1 MQTQNLSALKI
12 HKLSQEQYEREVANG
27 TLDETALYITPDT
40 KYLDMEQ
47 TTEVG
52 VTEVPEGEV
61 GQVLGV
67 TSNGVEFTT
76 LSTSD
81 LENDAGYL
89 DASHNTSSSAHADIR
104 SMITDAGYLDAS
116 HNTSSTAHADIR
128 ALISNPTS
136 VLVTLS
142 SSGWSNLT
150 QTVTVNGISADE
162 SAQLIMPVPQIASSS
177 AYNSAGIR
185 LTAQAANSLTFTA
198 SSAPSTNINVYIV
211 YQELN

>member
-12 HKLSQEQYEREVANG
+12 HKLSQEQYEREAANG

-89 DASHNTSSSAHADIR
+89 DASHNTSS
-104 SMITDAGYLDAS
+104 
-116 HNTSSTAHADIR
+116 TAHADIR

-150 QTVTVNGISADE
+150 QTVTVNGILADE

-198 SSAPSTNINVYIV
+198 SSAPSANINVYIV